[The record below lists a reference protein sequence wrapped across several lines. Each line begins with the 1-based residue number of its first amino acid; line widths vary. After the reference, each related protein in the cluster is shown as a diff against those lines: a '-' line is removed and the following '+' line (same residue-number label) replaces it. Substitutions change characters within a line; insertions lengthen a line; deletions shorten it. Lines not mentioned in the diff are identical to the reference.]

1 MRKKTYILDTSV
13 YLTDANSI
21 KAFKKNDIII
31 PLKVLE
37 EIDKH
42 KTRQDGVGAQARQ
55 IIRILDELR
64 TKGSLQKGVRIEKGK
79 GLIYTKGYNIE
90 YLPEGFDPKHPDN
103 QIICVALTEKR
114 ENPKKKV
121 IVVSRDINMRV
132 KCDAIGIE
140 CEERTVP
147 CS

>member
-21 KAFKKNDIII
+21 KEFKKNDIII

-55 IIRILDELR
+55 IIR
-64 TKGSLQKGVRIEKGK
+64 
-79 GLIYTKGYNIE
+79 
-90 YLPEGFDPKHPDN
+90 
-103 QIICVALTEKR
+103 
-114 ENPKKKV
+114 
-121 IVVSRDINMRV
+121 M
-132 KCDAIGIE
+132 
-140 CEERTVP
+140 
-147 CS
+147 